1 MSQQLLESTD
11 PDKLPIGNG
20 VEGLW
25 VTGPGVSKKIA
36 WVQVGGS
43 VEAAP

>member
-36 WVQVGGS
+36 RVQVGGS
-43 VEAAP
+43 IEAAP